1 MERGVA
7 GGMDKGIVGRMDGG
21 MDGRIEKGMDEWK
34 KGRMELKENKGV
46 IK

>member
-1 MERGVA
+1 
-7 GGMDKGIVGRMDGG
+7 MDKGIVGRMDGG

-34 KGRMELKENKGV
+34 KGRKELMENKGV